1 MLTKTSMLTI
11 LTKEVITSILLNNII
26 LYRSTFFDIKIAGRI
41 FSTGPDEADL

>member
-1 MLTKTSMLTI
+1 MLTKTSRLTI

-26 LYRSTFFDIKIAGRI
+26 LYRLMFFDIKIAGRI